1 MTKDIFISYSSQDQ
15 AIAFSACQYLEN
27 NNFSCWIAPR
37 DILPGIYYGESI
49 LSAIAES
56 KVFILIFSSSSNNS
70 PQVIREI
77 ERAVSK
83 GIKIIPFRIEEIL
96 PSKAMEYFISSSHW
110 LDAFNEKAEK
120 SFEKLKNVLYILL
133 GETASTSKEIT
144 KRKRKP
150 PIKWII
156 ACAVLAIVTFCFLF
170 IFKWRSLAPP
180 IRSIAVLP
188 FLDLSPQKDQEYFCD
203 GMTEELINR
212 LGNVRELKVPAR
224 TSVFTFKGK
233 AENISDI
240 GQKLNVETVLEGSI
254 RKAGNKLRITAQLI
268 NIADGYHLWSE
279 TYDRDLKEVFA
290 IQDEISSSIVEAL
303 KLKLTSTE
311 KQKISTRP
319 MDNIEAYE
327 YYLRAMKEINRFTED
342 ALDHALQ
349 NLQKGIEISG
359 DNALLYSGMALVYM
373 QYVNIGVKQE
383 EYIMKA
389 EGCIKKT
396 LQLDPHSPQAYEHL
410 GAIELSFR
418 GNPQEAV
425 CDFKKALF
433 ENPNDVHS
441 MHALSNVYI
450 MEGKSFAA
458 LPLLE
463 KCKRI
468 DPLNLW
474 YNFFQGVYNY
484 YGSNYGLAL
493 EQFRNEYLLDTEDVV
508 AQYMYSLMLAHNNDL
523 KKAFSVMEQS
533 IKKNPDN
540 VVSKLGLMLKYG
552 LMKNKDK
559 VLQEMTPEFQKTC
572 RRDPD
577 WSYHVSVMLSLAD
590 IKKEALDWLDNAVNR
605 GFLNYPF
612 LQKDPFLDNIRN
624 EDRFKKL
631 MEHVKYEWEHFQV

>member
-110 LDAFNEKAEK
+110 LVAFNEKAEK

-156 ACAVLAIVTFCFLF
+156 AFAVLAIVTLSLLF

-180 IRSIAVLP
+180 ILSIAVLP
-188 FLDLSPQKDQEYFCD
+188 FIDMSPQKDQEYFCD

-290 IQDEISSSIVEAL
+290 IQDEISSAIVEAL

-311 KQKISTRP
+311 KPKISERP

-327 YYLRAMKEINRFTED
+327 FYLRAMQDINRFTED
-342 ALDHALQ
+342 GLDRALR

-359 DNALLYSGMALVYM
+359 DDALLYSGMALVYW

-383 EYIMKA
+383 EYI
-389 EGCIKKT
+389 T
-396 LQLDPHSPQAYEHL
+396 
-410 GAIELSFR
+410 
-418 GNPQEAV
+418 
-425 CDFKKALF
+425 
-433 ENPNDVHS
+433 
-441 MHALSNVYI
+441 
-450 MEGKSFAA
+450 
-458 LPLLE
+458 
-463 KCKRI
+463 
-468 DPLNLW
+468 
-474 YNFFQGVYNY
+474 
-484 YGSNYGLAL
+484 
-493 EQFRNEYLLDTEDVV
+493 
-508 AQYMYSLMLAHNNDL
+508 
-523 KKAFSVMEQS
+523 
-533 IKKNPDN
+533 
-540 VVSKLGLMLKYG
+540 
-552 LMKNKDK
+552 
-559 VLQEMTPEFQKTC
+559 
-572 RRDPD
+572 
-577 WSYHVSVMLSLAD
+577 
-590 IKKEALDWLDNAVNR
+590 
-605 GFLNYPF
+605 
-612 LQKDPFLDNIRN
+612 
-624 EDRFKKL
+624 
-631 MEHVKYEWEHFQV
+631 